1 MVKELKRKFIKTT
14 MLVVTLLL
22 VVFLA
27 AVNIINYVLA
37 RREDR
42 SALLQIAK
50 QNLRVMPG
58 MIPGDVPGSDRGSY
72 EGGTG
77 NASGS
82 DMRGSPGQSLGK
94 YFVVRLDAD
103 GAVTFSDLTHDPDI
117 SFDRMISL
125 INEADVEFAPKAT
138 GETETESQIP
148 DQKGDVPPA
157 GGMNPEGDKPPAD
170 GMNSD
175 GNVPPA
181 DGMNSDGNVP
191 PADGIGSAEE
201 KPPTD
206 GMDPSSGD
214 PPGDAQPPENNGG
227 TAPSDTGKTGS
238 AGGYMY
244 FAEQQAGGYVSFAFL
259 DISKNTAAMIRI
271 VLISAALGAVLW
283 ILILF
288 LVIFLSK
295 RAIVPIAENIEKQ
308 RQFITNA
315 GHEIKTPL
323 AVIVSNVDVQ
333 ELHGGKTKWLD
344 NIRSQALRLS
354 DLTKQML
361 TLAKMEES
369 GTAAFTSTT
378 FDASQLLED
387 TVRVF
392 RESASLRG
400 IEVQTEIEP
409 GVLIHFPKE
418 PYQQMTELL
427 MDNAVKYGKE
437 NGYISVS
444 LKPERKLIRLSFK
457 NNCDALPDIDPDRL
471 FDRFYRSDS
480 SRSRQSGGS
489 GIGLSVVRAIAEQ
502 GGGRARAHFLN
513 DQVIEFEIEL
523 QKGKF

>member
-42 SALLQIAK
+42 SALSQIVN

-58 MIPGDVPGSDRGSY
+58 MIPGNAPVSGRGSG

-77 NASGS
+77 NEPDS
-82 DMRGSPGQSLGK
+82 DMRGNPGQNLGK

-157 GGMNPEGDKPPAD
+157 
-170 GMNSD
+170 
-175 GNVPPA
+175 
-181 DGMNSDGNVP
+181 
-191 PADGIGSAEE
+191 DGIGSAEE
-201 KPPTD
+201 KPPTG

-244 FAEQQAGGYVSFAFL
+244 YAEQQAGGYVSFAFL

-271 VLISAALGAVLW
+271 VLISAALGAALW

-288 LVIFLSK
+288 LVMFLSK

-344 NIRSQALRLS
+344 NIR
-354 DLTKQML
+354 
-361 TLAKMEES
+361 
-369 GTAAFTSTT
+369 F
-378 FDASQLLED
+378 ASR
-387 TVRVF
+387 T
-392 RESASLRG
+392 
-400 IEVQTEIEP
+400 
-409 GVLIHFPKE
+409 
-418 PYQQMTELL
+418 
-427 MDNAVKYGKE
+427 
-437 NGYISVS
+437 
-444 LKPERKLIRLSFK
+444 
-457 NNCDALPDIDPDRL
+457 
-471 FDRFYRSDS
+471 
-480 SRSRQSGGS
+480 
-489 GIGLSVVRAIAEQ
+489 
-502 GGGRARAHFLN
+502 
-513 DQVIEFEIEL
+513 
-523 QKGKF
+523 

>member
-1 MVKELKRKFIKTT
+1 MVKELKKKFIKTT

-42 SALLQIAK
+42 SALSQIVN

-58 MIPGDVPGSDRGSY
+58 MIPGNAPVSGRGSG

-77 NASGS
+77 NEPDS
-82 DMRGSPGQSLGK
+82 DMRGNPGQNLGK

-175 GNVPPA
+175 GNVL
-181 DGMNSDGNVP
+181 

-201 KPPTD
+201 KPPTG

-259 DISKNTAAMIRI
+259 DVSKNTAAMIRI

-378 FDASQLLED
+378 FDASQMLED

-400 IEVQTEIEP
+400 IEVRTEIEP

-502 GGGRARAHFLN
+502 GGGRARAHFLD

-523 QKGKF
+523 QKGKI

>member
-1 MVKELKRKFIKTT
+1 MVKELKKKFIKTT

-77 NASGS
+77 NEPDS
-82 DMRGSPGQSLGK
+82 DMRGNPGQSLGK
-94 YFVVRLDAD
+94 YFVVRLDEN
-103 GAVTFSDLTHDPDI
+103 GAVTFSDLTHDPDV
-117 SFDRMISL
+117 SFDQMISMV
-125 INEADVEFAPKAT
+125 NEADVEFAPDAT
-138 GETETESQIP
+138 GETETEPLIP
-148 DQKGDVPPA
+148 DQKGDASPEGGMDPAKDAPPEGRMDPAGDVPP
-157 GGMNPEGDKPPAD
+157 E
-170 GMNSD
+170 
-175 GNVPPA
+175 
-181 DGMNSDGNVP
+181 
-191 PADGIGSAEE
+191 
-201 KPPTD
+201 D
-206 GMDPSSGD
+206 GMDPAEDAPPEGGMDPEAGS
-214 PPGDAQPPENNGG
+214 PPGDVQPPDNAGE
-227 TAPSDTGKTGS
+227 TSSSFAEKTGS
-238 AGGYMY
+238 VRGYMY
-244 FAEQQAGGYVSFAFL
+244 YAEQQAGGYVSFAFL

-271 VLISAALGAVLW
+271 VLISAVLGAALW

-288 LVIFLSK
+288 LVMFLSK

-489 GIGLSVVRAIAEQ
+489 GIGLSVVRAIAGQ